1 VGSPS
6 IWPGPECS
14 KTRDLQPGDRVVLL
28 AFKSP
33 TRGLTMYP
41 PMRIDVGK
49 VATVTSLALPG
60 FEPNGCVEVKAPG
73 MMPWWWPACALADAR
88 SLGIAMALEAAR
100 ARKWR
105 FLLWLHEHGRH
116 GPASRAARH
125 LSPEAAAVDD
135 VGRGSTWPFYLT
147 PKWSAIAWEATAYE
161 RKLHIHDLLASPE
174 WASLP
179 WQRESEGVSR
189 G

>member
-1 VGSPS
+1 VGSS

-14 KTRDLQPGDRVVLL
+14 KTRDLQPGDCVVLL

-41 PMRIDVGK
+41 PMRLDVGK

-100 ARKWR
+100 RRERFARWLKPLMFHEYAWARAKR
-105 FLLWLHEHGRH
+105 FAGT
-116 GPASRAARH
+116 
-125 LSPEAAAVDD
+125 PEAFVMRCDWHDLRVLMACAEFEPESMPTQKAV
-135 VGRGSTWPFYLT
+135 RL
-147 PKWSAIAWEATAYE
+147 A
-161 RKLHIHDLLASPE
+161 LLASDT
-174 WASLP
+174 WLSLP
-179 WQRESEGVSR
+179 WQRDPSEVSR